1 MPGFMLTMSKN
12 VAHIYI
18 VQWSIISILSPVL
31 ASITNIWINA
41 AFGIAVL
48 IVSYYIGILL
58 KKKNIIR
65 I

>member
-1 MPGFMLTMSKN
+1 MPGFMLTMSKT

-31 ASITNIWINA
+31 VSITNIWINA
-41 AFGIAVL
+41 AFGIAIL